1 MKCRHAIVHR
11 NSKNTEGN
19 LLSIDQQTV
28 DALAMAVMK
37 FTQVN
42 DKQNLDGQLQE
53 HEADEN

>member
-1 MKCRHAIVHR
+1 MHR
-11 NSKNTEGN
+11 DGKNTEGN